1 MTTSAPPRPPQTK
14 PGLLPDARHLVLP
27 KGIVSSAFPS
37 VLAVLLALKLVLD
50 LWQAELAKCILAKD
64 AEGFYAADTVVISI
78 CRQAGKTFLIGCL
91 VFADCIKN
99 PGTTTVW
106 TAHRFK
112 VSRETFNELRAL
124 AKSPL
129 LAPHIDYDAITTA
142 AGNECIPFRNGSR
155 IVFAARERGAIRG
168 FTKVRR
174 LILDEAQIL
183 TEMAMSDL
191 VPTTNQADNPQ
202 IILMGTP
209 PKPSDPGEV
218 FSALRAD
225 ALAGT
230 TEGVLYIEFSADP
243 GCESDDWEAV
253 RQANP
258 SFPKRTGKRAVLRL
272 RKLLTNDA
280 DYRREGLGIWD
291 TDALRSVLPGW
302 AGCAVEIKPPK
313 VTVIGLAVSLDGD
326 WGSIGGAGLWPND
339 KVYVGAV
346 DRRPG
351 SAWLAAEAKRIQD
364 VRGCLV
370 VLDEKCPDASL
381 AGALE
386 KAKVKYLELKLEDY
400 IEACSQFVNWVKDG
414 GITHSHTTELDNAIL
429 GAAWRMIGDRK
440 VWGRKQSSADISML
454 EAVTLAARQAS
465 LTPKPAPP
473 SPVMD
478 EQAPTFHADSME
490 TIAF

>member
-1 MTTSAPPRPPQTK
+1 MTTSAPPRPPLTK
-14 PGLLPDARHLVLP
+14 HGLLPDARHLVLP
-27 KGIVSSAFPS
+27 EGIVSSAFPS
-37 VLAVLLALKLVLD
+37 VVAVLSALKLVLD
-50 LWQAELAKCILAKD
+50 LWQAELARCILAKD
-64 AEGFYAADTVVISI
+64 ADGLYAADTIVISI

-124 AKSPL
+124 ANSPL

-168 FTKVRR
+168 FTDVRR
-174 LILDEAQIL
+174 LIIDEAQIL

-191 VPTTNQADNPQ
+191 VPTQNVAENPQ

-209 PKPSDPGEV
+209 PKPNDPGEV
-218 FSALRAD
+218 FSALRAE
-225 ALAGT
+225 AIAGT
-230 TEGVLYIEFSADP
+230 IEGTLYVEFSADP
-243 GCESDDWEAV
+243 TCESDDWEAV

-258 SFPKRTGKRAVLRL
+258 SFPKRTGKRAILRL

-291 TDALRSVLPGW
+291 TDAMRSVLPAW
-302 AGCAVEIKPPK
+302 SGCAVEIKPPK
-313 VTVIGLAVSLDGD
+313 VTVIGLAVSLDGE

-339 KVYVGAV
+339 KVHVGAV

-351 SAWLAAEAKRIQD
+351 SAWMVAEAKRIQD

-381 AGALE
+381 APALE
-386 KAKVKYLELKLEDY
+386 KAGVKFVEFKLDDY
-400 IEACSQFVNWVKDG
+400 IEACSQFVNWVKG
-414 GITHSHTTELDNAIL
+414 HLLTHSHTTELDDAIMV
-429 GAAWRMIGDRK
+429 AAWRMIGDRK
-440 VWGRKQSSADISML
+440 VWGRKQSTADVSML
-454 EAVTLAARQAS
+454 EAVTLAARQAA
-465 LTPKPAPP
+465 LTPKTPPA
-473 SPVMD
+473 
-478 EQAPTFHADSME
+478 APLADVGSSSHMSDSFDSMG
-490 TIAF
+490 F